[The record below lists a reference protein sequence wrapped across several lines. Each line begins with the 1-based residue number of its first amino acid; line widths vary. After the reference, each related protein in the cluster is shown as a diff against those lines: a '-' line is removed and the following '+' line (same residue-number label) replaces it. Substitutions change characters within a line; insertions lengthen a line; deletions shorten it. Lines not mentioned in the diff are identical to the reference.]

1 LSTHQKDRLE
11 KVQQTIAKLVETA
24 KGKPVIVEGRKDAE
38 ALVELGVDGTV
49 LTLKTGGK
57 SFFDFIQQI
66 EELNPTEVILLLDYD
81 RRGNEGTKRLQQE
94 LERLKIKANV
104 RFWIEIHA
112 LVGHEVQCIESLPA
126 YLMTLQQKAS

>member
-24 KGKPVIVEGRKDAE
+24 KCKPVIVEGRKDAE

-94 LERLKIKANV
+94 LERLKIKVNV
-104 RFWIEIHA
+104 RFWIEIHT

-126 YLMTLQQKAS
+126 YLDTLQQKTL

>member
-1 LSTHQKDRLE
+1 MSTHQKDRLE
-11 KVQQTIAKLVETA
+11 KVQQVIAKLVETA
-24 KGKPVIVEGRKDAE
+24 RGKPVIVEGQKDAK
-38 ALVELGVDGTV
+38 ALGELGVDGTV

-57 SFFDFIQQI
+57 SFFDFVQKI
-66 EELNPTEVILLLDYD
+66 EELNPNEVILLLDYD

-94 LERLKIKANV
+94 LERLKIKVNV

-126 YLMTLQQKAS
+126 YLATLQQKAS